1 MTGPLRQ
8 REQYAKGGIG
18 KRYWDYRDR
27 QTLSYI
33 SEEKIIVDV
42 GCGEGIT
49 LEKLVKKFPD
59 RKIAGIDY
67 SPENV
72 EVCKEHQL
80 PARLGN
86 AYGLDFGDASVDCCL
101 FMEVIEHLL
110 DPLKALREIHRI
122 MRQEGLLLLVFPND
136 LPFKIARLACLKF
149 QEAFTPSGH
158 VKHWTPREMRKA
170 VESTGFTIVDLQC
183 LPFYFWWCSLHGLV
197 VARKKQ

>member
-1 MTGPLRQ
+1 MMGPLRQ

-18 KRYWDYRDR
+18 KMYWDFRDR

-72 EVCKEHQL
+72 EVCKEHKL
-80 PARLGN
+80 PAHIGN
-86 AYGLDFGDASVDCCL
+86 AYKLDFKEGSVDCCL
-101 FMEVIEHLL
+101 FMEVIEHLM

-122 MRQEGLLLLVFPND
+122 MCKEGILLLVFPND
-136 LPFKIARLACLKF
+136 LPFKIARLTCLKF
-149 QEAFTPSGH
+149 QEAYTPSGH
-158 VKHWTPREMRKA
+158 VT
-170 VESTGFTIVDLQC
+170 
-183 LPFYFWWCSLHGLV
+183 
-197 VARKKQ
+197 

>member
-80 PARLGN
+80 PARVGN

-122 MRQEGLLLLVFPND
+122 MRKEGLLLIVFPND

-149 QEAFTPSGH
+149 REAFTPSGH
-158 VKHWTPREMRKA
+158 VKQWTPREMRKA
-170 VESTGFTIVDLQC
+170 LESTGFTVVDLQC
-183 LPFYFWWCSLHGLV
+183 LPFYFWGCSLHCLV
-197 VARKKQ
+197 VARKK